1 MEEESEP
8 VSPKA
13 SEPSEDDTRTEED
26 EDVEETTDKP
36 TEENADGQED
46 EEEDKDKNGAA
57 TKGTSF
63 DLKALNECFKQV

>member
-13 SEPSEDDTRTEED
+13 SEPSEDDTRTEEG
-26 EDVEETTDKP
+26 EEAEETANKP
-36 TEENADGQED
+36 DEENANGQED
-46 EEEDKDKNGAA
+46 EEEDKKEAA
-57 TKGTSF
+57 NTGTSF